1 MPDSPCG
8 EKWLN
13 LIDHDFPFWYPVHSF
28 LARLRIPFDMSFRCP
43 IKTRWGR
50 PYASPCAEVF
60 QCKSLR
66 PWPELSQGG
75 FLGAKFYLRNSFIKE
90 LEQSINLAFYAPQG
104 LNVIFNIKHLFLS
117 LSPWVNCEQPVIGA
131 GVCKNDQAV
140 QKSLNILF
148 ELTVTPI
155 LAVSTTA
162 FPGYQIY
169 IVLCFPS
176 SNVFFYVFFY
186 VFFII
191 LFFLIHVPI
200 PSFHRTTNLQ
210 DPHQA

>member
-1 MPDSPCG
+1 MVVGTLEALPAQRWIFYRIYTRQVMCG
-8 EKWLN
+8 EKLSKTYAWFPMRRKMAKF
-13 LIDHDFPFWYPVHSF
+13 DDFSITISRFDTQYIPF
-28 LARLRIPFDMSFRCP
+28 LRDWESHFEAFDMSFRCP
-43 IKTRWGR
+43 IKTRSWGR

-66 PWPELSQGG
+66 PRPELSQGG

-140 QKSLNILF
+140 QRSLNILF

-162 FPGYQIY
+162 FPGYQI
-169 IVLCFPS
+169 
-176 SNVFFYVFFY
+176 
-186 VFFII
+186 
-191 LFFLIHVPI
+191 
-200 PSFHRTTNLQ
+200 
-210 DPHQA
+210 